1 MDFVVRLT
9 ESEHL
14 ARKFDVIAVAK
25 TRTLQPEEYIYCRR
39 YLIMQLLYQN
49 SQRSG
54 TVTNMT
60 MEEAKVAKQVKSD
73 NEDFLLV
80 VVKNHKTSMMY
91 GSAKVVISEDVQ
103 DALQPSET

>member
-1 MDFVVRLT
+1 
-9 ESEHL
+9 
-14 ARKFDVIAVAK
+14 
-25 TRTLQPEEYIYCRR
+25 
-39 YLIMQLLYQN
+39 
-49 SQRSG
+49 
-54 TVTNMT
+54 MT